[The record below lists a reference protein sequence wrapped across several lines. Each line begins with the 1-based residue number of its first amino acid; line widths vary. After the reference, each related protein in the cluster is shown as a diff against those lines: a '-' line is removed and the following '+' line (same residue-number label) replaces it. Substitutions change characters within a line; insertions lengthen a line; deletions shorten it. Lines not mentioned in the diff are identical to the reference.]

1 MKIQVLGPWVC
12 PLDGAPL
19 NDNANGA
26 QCGSGHQFDRAK
38 DGYLNLLPVQHKAS
52 RDPGDDKAMVVARH
66 RVLDDGLFLPVADA
80 VAAFVYQTASG
91 ARHSLRVVD
100 AGCGEGYYLAHL
112 LAVAEQWPLGGTLHA
127 AGYDISKWAVRAAA
141 RRRRDI
147 NWAVASNRQPPIAP
161 GSVDVVL
168 SLFGFPQWP
177 QFEAM
182 LAAEG
187 LVLLVDAA
195 ADHLLELREI
205 IYPAVVR
212 SAPSLPAEAL
222 ARGWMNVFERQLD
235 YRMTL
240 ISAEQIQSLL
250 AMTPHAHRVSAVG
263 RTALCA
269 FTRLDVTVSV
279 VLRAMLRPVTVGAA

>member
-1 MKIQVLGPWVC
+1 M
-12 PLDGAPL
+12 
-19 NDNANGA
+19 DNANGA
-26 QCGSGHQFDRAK
+26 HCDSGHQFDRAK

-52 RDPGDDKAMVVARH
+52 LDPGDDKAMVVARR

-80 VAAFVYQTASG
+80 VATCLYQEAAATAG
-91 ARHSLRVVD
+91 SLRVVD

-112 LAVAEQWPLGGTLHA
+112 LAAAEQWPLSTTLEV

-141 RRRRDI
+141 RRRQDV

-182 LAAEG
+182 LAPAG
-187 LVLLVDAA
+187 LVLLADAG

-205 IYPAVVR
+205 IYPEVVR
-212 SAPSLPAEAL
+212 AEPSLPADAL
-222 ARGWMNVFERQLD
+222 ARGWLHLLERQLR

-240 ISAEQIQSLL
+240 TSAAQIQALL
-250 AMTPHAHRVSAVG
+250 AMTPHAHRVSAAG
-263 RTALCA
+263 RTVLGAM
-269 FTRLDVTVSV
+269 TRLEVTLSV
-279 VLRAMLRPVTVGAA
+279 VLRAMARPVTPGAR